1 MKIKIIFNSF
11 HMTKGSALILRIYF
25 GLVSA
30 VTLFTLM
37 FGTIDFLS
45 TGLKTY
51 IFTAADVPSYGLM
64 NCDSVDAKYQFGVET
79 MPAKIVTDPATTRTL
94 TTEETKA
101 RCEAANATTMENYR
115 TQKAQDAV
123 RNLALIIVSLP
134 LFTLHFRIVYKDWKG
149 EKDS

>member
-1 MKIKIIFNSF
+1 
-11 HMTKGSALILRIYF
+11 MTKGSALVLRIYF

-51 IFTAADVPSYGLM
+51 VFPAADVPPYGIV
-64 NCDSVDAKYQFGVET
+64 NCDSLDAKYQYGTEYV
-79 MPAKIVTDPATTRTL
+79 PGKLSTDPATSREL
-94 TTEETKA
+94 TSEETKA
-101 RCEAANATTMENYR
+101 RCEAANETAMENYR

-134 LFTLHFRIVYKDWKG
+134 LFVLHFRIVYRDWKG
-149 EKDS
+149 EKSS